1 MPDGRMLKKKISLN
15 EAVADLANDTH
26 RMLFTWALA
35 HLDVKGRISG
45 SPRQFRAIVVPLL
58 DHITNETI
66 VAFFIDAQDKELLRL
81 YEVDGVQVIEYPKF
95 TDPGNQ
101 KLNPDR
107 EAKSKYPD
115 PPSPSPNQPVSAPDL
130 VGSKSGV
137 GPEQAAN
144 IPDLVRS
151 KSGVDPGQPEST
163 PDLVPL
169 SLSLSEV
176 KSNSASALEEADAS
190 PPSPPM
196 ITPAKVFHLWND
208 LGCKPS
214 LAELTTD
221 RSKRLAVRIRKRG
234 DPAWWERLFLKAKAA
249 NKPWLTFDFLIANDT
264 NAIKLLEGNYDH
276 DFGPRGPGGKERSRF
291 GTHQNQDRTHPG
303 KYAAIGRTFTTDPG
317 AGGAGLA
324 ENSSG
329 QGGVPDPSE
338 SPT

>member
-1 MPDGRMLKKKISLN
+1 MLKKRISLN

-66 VAFFIDAQDKELLRL
+66 MAFFIDAQDKGLLRL
-81 YEVDGVQVIEYPKF
+81 YEADGVQVIEYPKF
-95 TDPGNQ
+95 THPENQ

-107 EAKSKYPD
+107 EAKSKYLD
-115 PPSPSPNQPVSAPDL
+115 PPTPSPDQPVSAPDL
-130 VGSKSGV
+130 GRNKSRLNQDQSGSTPDLVESKSGV
-137 GPEQAAN
+137 ALEQ
-144 IPDLVRS
+144 
-151 KSGVDPGQPEST
+151 PGSP

-190 PPSPPM
+190 PPPPPM

-208 LGCKPS
+208 LGCKPA
-214 LAELTTD
+214 LAELTPE
-221 RSKRLAVRIRKRG
+221 RNKRLAVRIRKRG
-234 DPAWWERLFLKAKAA
+234 DPAWWEQLFLKAKTA

-264 NAIKLLEGNYDH
+264 NAMKVLEGNYDR
-276 DFGPRGPGGKERSRF
+276 DFGSAGRGRKTGPG
-291 GTHQNQDRTHPG
+291 
-303 KYAAIGRTFTTDPG
+303 AC
-317 AGGAGLA
+317 
-324 ENSSG
+324 
-329 QGGVPDPSE
+329 
-338 SPT
+338 